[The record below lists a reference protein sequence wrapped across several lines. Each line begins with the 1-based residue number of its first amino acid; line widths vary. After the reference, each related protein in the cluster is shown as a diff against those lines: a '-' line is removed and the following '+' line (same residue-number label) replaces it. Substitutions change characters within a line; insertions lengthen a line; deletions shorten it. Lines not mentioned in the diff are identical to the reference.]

1 MSSIVAQYS
10 IPPAIRSVLL
20 KNQPDALPP
29 TEELDALQA
38 ELKTAKQ
45 RTLERAKKAGDDLRT
60 IEESMRRLKEKEK
73 GKGKAIEKIKK
84 ERGCMCSPVVLS
96 SVELM
101 VVIVHPHV
109 SSREP
114 MCAHTIKLNRARIL
128 FAARHTCCTSS
139 SYWPMSFG

>member
-10 IPPAIRSVLL
+10 FPPAIRSVLL

-38 ELKTAKQ
+38 ELKAAKQ

-73 GKGKAIEKIKK
+73 GKGKAVDKIKK
-84 ERGCMCSPVVLS
+84 ERACMYSLLTHLCSINLS
-96 SVELM
+96 NGHSLASYLVDAC
-101 VVIVHPHV
+101 VHL
-109 SSREP
+109 SLS
-114 MCAHTIKLNRARIL
+114 
-128 FAARHTCCTSS
+128 
-139 SYWPMSFG
+139 